1 MVSEPFPHRR
11 FYTRQQLAYPFILV
25 AKHCQS
31 LTAVLFCTACPSDD
45 DPEQGFW
52 RVVRRDEPDI
62 GIFTDGKIVLVSDE
76 EVDRDRSRLW
86 RQGGIRGD
94 DERLFEIREDQ
105 LERYK
110 GQTLKDLNSMELL
123 AENGWRLDIDENE
136 TME

>member
-1 MVSEPFPHRR
+1 M
-11 FYTRQQLAYPFILV
+11 
-25 AKHCQS
+25 
-31 LTAVLFCTACPSDD
+31 
-45 DPEQGFW
+45 
-52 RVVRRDEPDI
+52 VRRDEPDI